1 MKITIRIFA
10 LISLLIFIWY
20 LVADRTTPYTS
31 NARLKAIVVDV
42 VPQVSGYVSALAA
55 TNGQVVKAGDLMAR
69 IDQRPFVLEVEQ
81 ARSALQTATQNVGA
95 GSAQVQIAQASVTQA
110 RINLD
115 NTQVQSARYF
125 ELEKK
130 KVVSTAEADTMRA
143 KLAAAQ
149 SQLVGANADLERA
162 RQQLGDE
169 GADNAQI
176 RAAIAA
182 LGEAE
187 LHLEWTELFAPA
199 PGTAIDLQVA
209 EGTYAKAGQ
218 SLMSFVS
225 FEEVWVEAYLTENN
239 IARISVGDP
248 AEITLDLYPGRI
260 FKGVVSSFSI
270 GASVGVQ
277 VAGSL
282 PKPPEI
288 DGWMRDPQRFPVRI
302 RMLGYEIGEASHDT
316 RRMLN
321 GQADVIVY
329 TGDNWLM
336 NNLGKVWIRL
346 MSWLSYA
353 Y

>member
-130 KVVSTAEADTMRA
+130 KVISTAEADTMRA

-282 PKPPEI
+282 PKPPEV

-336 NNLGKVWIRL
+336 NNLGTAWIRL

>member
-1 MKITIRIFA
+1 MKMVTRISA
-10 LISLLIFIWY
+10 LIALLLFIWY

-31 NARLKAIVVDV
+31 NVRLKAVVVDV
-42 VPQVSGYVSALAA
+42 VPQVSGYVSALAV
-55 TNGQVVKAGDLMAR
+55 TNGELVKAGDLLAR

-81 ARSALQTATQNVGA
+81 ARSALQSATQDVGA
-95 GSAQVQIAQASVTQA
+95 SSAQVQIAQASVTQA
-110 RINLD
+110 RISLE

-130 KVVSTAEADTMRA
+130 KVISTAEADSMRA
-143 KLAAAQ
+143 KLAEAQ

-187 LHLEWTELFAPA
+187 LHLEWTELIAPA

-209 EGTYAKAGQ
+209 AGTFAKAGQ

-260 FKGVVSSFSI
+260 FDGVVSSFSI

-282 PKPPEI
+282 PKPPEV

-302 RMLGYEIGEASHDT
+302 RMLGYEIGDETHDT

-336 NNLGKVWIRL
+336 NNLGKAWIRL

>member
-130 KVVSTAEADTMRA
+130 KVISTAEADTMRA

-277 VAGSL
+277 AAGSL

-336 NNLGKVWIRL
+336 NNLGKAWIRL

>member
-1 MKITIRIFA
+1 
-10 LISLLIFIWY
+10 
-20 LVADRTTPYTS
+20 
-31 NARLKAIVVDV
+31 
-42 VPQVSGYVSALAA
+42 
-55 TNGQVVKAGDLMAR
+55 MAR

-336 NNLGKVWIRL
+336 NNLGKAWIRL